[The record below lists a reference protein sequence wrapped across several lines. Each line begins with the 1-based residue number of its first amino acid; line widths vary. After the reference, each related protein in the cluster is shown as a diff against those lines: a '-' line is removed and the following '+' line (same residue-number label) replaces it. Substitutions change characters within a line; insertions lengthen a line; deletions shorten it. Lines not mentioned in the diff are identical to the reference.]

1 MVSREWTKHFTI
13 EHADLSLAVTAR
25 LWSEAPF
32 VSEAEWKH
40 ITSTIGIPS
49 QVVAITWMGCS
60 AVVDGGITLVLV
72 LRLRP
77 HRSSSPR
84 IVSRLI
90 ALTLET
96 VLLTHMAGAT
106 MCVIFLASD
115 PAHRTGGPGG
125 TLFWILIE
133 IITELYAL
141 SMLFTINS
149 RRTIRGADL
158 FNSTTTKASAPQ
170 GESAYANGFG
180 VTEVERRVEGYQGDT
195 PFGVVIVPPLDY
207 LYEDYGVA
215 SEPADSERANNGS
228 GGTGSRG
235 STFEYDNATNSSGS
249 APSPMVLRTP
259 GDELER
265 PLQFEFTKA
274 E

>member
-1 MVSREWTKHFTI
+1 MLSV
-13 EHADLSLAVTAR
+13 ADPANSSLAVTAR
-25 LWSEAPF
+25 IWSQAPF
-32 VSEAEWKH
+32 VSESEWRH
-40 ITSTIGIPS
+40 TTSTIGIPS
-49 QVVAITWMGCS
+49 QIVAITWMGCS
-60 AVVDGGITLVLV
+60 ACVDGGITLVLV

-96 VLLTHMAGAT
+96 VLLTHIAGAT

-141 SMLFTINS
+141 SMLFTINA
-149 RRTIRGADL
+149 RRTLRGGSMFD
-158 FNSTTTKASAPQ
+158 FTSKVNAPH

-195 PFGVVIVPPLDY
+195 PFGVVLPPLDY
-207 LYEDYGVA
+207 SYGEYRVA
-215 SEPADSERANNGS
+215 SERGESEQANNGS
-228 GGTGSRG
+228 RGQGSTG
-235 STFEYDNATNSSGS
+235 STFEYDRTTNSSGS
-249 APSPMVLRTP
+249 APSPMILRTP
-259 GDELER
+259 ADELEK
-265 PLQFEFTKA
+265 PLHFESPKG